1 MDPYDA
7 VRPGMT
13 PQRWREES
21 TLTRPLAMLSVA
33 NYLKQLGRN
42 QVELLPGV
50 KDERM
55 IDMIASCGKY
65 IELEEQKQTK
75 QKGSAQ

>member
-7 VRPGMT
+7 VRTGMT
-13 PQRWREES
+13 PQRWHQES

-55 IDMIASCGKY
+55 IASCGKY

-75 QKGSAQ
+75 I